1 MSVLALAWILRK
13 KVISS
18 VITGASKPS
27 QLENN
32 LAASGFKIPEDALNE
47 IEDILG
53 FHRFERHVG

>member
-13 KVISS
+13 PIISS

-32 LAASGFKIPEDALNE
+32 IAASGFQIPDNAMRKIEQ
-47 IEDILG
+47 ILG
-53 FHRFERHVG
+53 FHKFERHVG